1 MKKPKC
7 SACWRPADRTHEM
20 AGLLDVGEDAIR
32 STVVG
37 ILDKLSV
44 PSRTL
49 AAIYAAQTGLIPPDQ
64 LGFTA
69 AA

>member
-1 MKKPKC
+1 MLAAGR
-7 SACWRPADRTHEM
+7 SNNEM
-20 AGLLDVGEDAIR
+20 AALLDVGEDAIR
-32 STVVG
+32 ATVAD

-64 LGFTA
+64 LGLA
-69 AA
+69 LPRSW